1 MQNKVAQIFDFM
13 KILDK
18 VCLVKRA
25 TLLSDGT
32 SETDSSHIFKLAF
45 WVMLVYPYL
54 KHKYDY
60 TRLLELAL
68 VHDIAEAE
76 TGDCPKSVQYAHPE
90 MKQLKK
96 KQELEAVQ
104 KYRDMLP
111 SETGERIF
119 ELWQEYEAKQTPES
133 RLVSALDK
141 VDANLQ
147 ANFYHDGDVRYWL
160 DCEDGEQY
168 RRINTEKKHVVEVL
182 DEKFVEE
189 LEKGTIAVSKE
200 NMRRWPDKFGNMTEP
215 E

>member
-45 WVMLVYPYL
+45 WIMLVYPYL
-54 KHKYDY
+54 KHKYNY

-96 KQELEAVQ
+96 EQELAAMQ

-119 ELWQEYEAKQTPES
+119 ELWQEYEAKQTPEA

-168 RRINTEKKHVVEVL
+168 RRINTEKKHVVEIL
-182 DEKFVEE
+182 DERFVEE

>member
-32 SETDSSHIFKLAF
+32 SETDSSHTFKLMF
-45 WVMLVYPYL
+45 WVMLIYPYL
-54 KHKYDY
+54 KHQYNY

-96 KQELEAVQ
+96 EQEEAAMR

-111 SETGERIF
+111 PETGKRIF
-119 ELWQEYEAKQTPES
+119 ELYREYEEKQTPEA
-133 RLVSALDK
+133 RLVTALDK

-168 RRINTEKKHVVEVL
+168 RRINTEKKNVVAVL

-189 LEKGTIAVSKE
+189 LENGTIAVSEE
-200 NMRRWPDKFGNMTEP
+200 NMRRWPDRF
-215 E
+215 